1 MKIKYLFYFI
11 YIIIILIVP
20 CTFFISA
27 YETSSIEINNNIKP
41 LVSEKIGVN
50 DITVVQ
56 EKELF
61 KTNADASSLNIK
73 KKQLN
78 LDSITN
84 SLIPTINVA
93 EAKYT
98 DILETRVGKLTAYG
112 PDCPGCSGRVGWGQN
127 VTGGNI
133 YYNDST
139 YGQLRIVAGDRKYPY
154 GTIVRIKNS
163 RAGHDIMAIV
173 LDRGGS
179 VGIGKA
185 TMFDLL
191 FASGSE
197 ASSFGTSKNC
207 TFEILRYGF

>member
-27 YETSSIEINNNIKP
+27 YETSSIEIKNSIKP

-56 EKELF
+56 EKEVF
-61 KTNADASSLNIK
+61 KTNADVRSLNIK

-78 LDSITN
+78 LESITN

-93 EAKYT
+93 NAKYS

-191 FASGSE
+191 FTSGSE

>member
-133 YYNDST
+133 YYNDAT

-191 FASGSE
+191 FTSGSE
-197 ASSFGTSKNC
+197 ASSFGTSNNC